1 MPMNMLRGMGSERKK
16 ETQAGPRRGLAVGK
30 KMDGRAGSGQ
40 GGRIFPQTAP
50 LARGAR
56 DALRQGA

>member
-1 MPMNMLRGMGSERKK
+1 MGSERKK